1 MYDVRQCYSKCTQH
15 CYLCKGKVLQ
25 QRTDIINPCSQKL
38 ILEYSLRLL
47 KKGDMD
53 NKTGCN
59 YKEFQEETHPCQ
71 KKNLRD
77 QEQEKPCPH
86 VQINTN
92 DNIQKTIF

>member
-1 MYDVRQCYSKCTQH
+1 
-15 CYLCKGKVLQ
+15 
-25 QRTDIINPCSQKL
+25 
-38 ILEYSLRLL
+38 
-47 KKGDMD
+47 MD